1 MESNFLCLRTNIG
14 IMSLLLKLVLL
25 IISDLV
31 EVSNNQIIYNFF
43 FFIVVIFG
51 LFLILLLGQ
60 GRDCMV
66 IALIKLRIIVNN
78 V

>member
-31 EVSNNQIIYNFF
+31 EVSNDHIIYNFI
-43 FFIVVIFG
+43 FFIIVMFEF
-51 LFLILLLGQ
+51 FLILLGQ

-66 IALIKLRIIVNN
+66 IALIKLRIIVHN

>member
-31 EVSNNQIIYNFF
+31 EVSNNHIIYNFI
-43 FFIVVIFG
+43 FFIIVMFEF
-51 LFLILLLGQ
+51 FLILLGQ

-66 IALIKLRIIVNN
+66 IALIKLRIIVHN